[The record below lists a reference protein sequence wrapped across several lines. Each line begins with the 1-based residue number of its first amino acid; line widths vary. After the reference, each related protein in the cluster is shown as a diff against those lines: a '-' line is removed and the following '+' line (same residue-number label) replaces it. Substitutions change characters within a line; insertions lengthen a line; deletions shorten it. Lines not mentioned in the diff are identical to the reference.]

1 MSIQT
6 EDNRVL
12 HRLGAR
18 ELTQEELDSV
28 SAAASGPC
36 LMTFTHQPRGGSD
49 EDVECPPQ
57 P

>member
-18 ELTQEELDSV
+18 ELTQEELGS
-28 SAAASGPC
+28 C
-36 LMTFTHQPRGGSD
+36 LMTFTHLLHGGSD
-49 EDVECPPQ
+49 EDVERPPQ
-57 P
+57 A